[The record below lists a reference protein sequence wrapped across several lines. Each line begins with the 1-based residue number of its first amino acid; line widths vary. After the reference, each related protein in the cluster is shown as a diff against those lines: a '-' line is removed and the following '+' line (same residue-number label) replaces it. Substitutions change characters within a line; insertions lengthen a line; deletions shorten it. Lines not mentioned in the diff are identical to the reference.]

1 MSVHGIIYCIKNL
14 VNEKM
19 YVGQTIKSLEER
31 WAMHRIIATSGK
43 GHHLHASIRKHG
55 VQSFSASVIDT
66 CSTDEELNEKEILW
80 ISKLG
85 TYGPGGYNETLG
97 GDGVRGLKWS
107 SERLRDASIAVVA
120 YDPLTGERVHEF
132 PSYSAA
138 SRAVGN
144 IAIHSAVSGHIATAS
159 GLIWKKASESFEKS
173 DFDKNQARYCRIKKR
188 ISAFNKQGE
197 YITSYSCARAAAT
210 ATGVNVS
217 NIHTAC
223 KSKRTTT
230 FGGYL
235 WRYDGDIV
243 RDDEIF
249 RASISTRIGG
259 LSGKHIMLVS
269 SEGQELRRFISC
281 AQAARELG
289 LKQHQV
295 ARCVSGRLK
304 NVSGFIFRVADEV

>member
-1 MSVHGIIYCIKNL
+1 MSVHGIIYCIKNT

-19 YVGQTIKSLEER
+19 YVGQTTKSLKKR
-31 WAMHRIIATSGK
+31 WSMHRIIAASGK
-43 GHHLHASIRKHG
+43 GHHLHASIRKYG
-55 VQSFSASVIDT
+55 VHVFTASIIDT
-66 CSTDEELNEKEILW
+66 CSTDKELNEKEILW
-80 ISKLG
+80 ISALN
-85 TYGPGGYNETLG
+85 TYGHNGYNETLG
-97 GDGVRGLKWS
+97 GDGVKGLKWS
-107 SERLRDASIAVVA
+107 SERLKDASVAIVA
-120 YDPLTGERVHEF
+120 YNPLTGEKVYEF

-138 SRAVGN
+138 SKTVGN
-144 IAIHSAVSGHIATAS
+144 IAIHSAVSGHVATAG
-159 GLIWKKASESFEKS
+159 GLIWKKASESFEKC

-188 ISAFNKQGE
+188 ISAFNKQGC
-197 YITSYSCARAAAT
+197 YITSYSCARAAST
-210 ATGVNVS
+210 ATGVSVS

-243 RDDEIF
+243 HDDEVF

-259 LSGKHIMLVS
+259 LSGKHVVLVS
-269 SEGQELRRFISC
+269 SDGQEIRRFISC

-295 ARCVSGRLK
+295 ARCVNGRLK